1 MAEKTVPSLSF
12 KMGIIIILMM
22 MGSFIVLST
31 DEDGSIMRAYGF
43 LNMIGFLASPF
54 ILYILFK
61 NKKD

>member
-1 MAEKTVPSLSF
+1 MAEKTTPPLSF

-31 DEDGSIMRAYGF
+31 DEDGSIMRAYGV

-54 ILYILFK
+54 VLYILFK
-61 NKKD
+61 NKTD

>member
-31 DEDGSIMRAYGF
+31 DEDGSIMHAYGF

-61 NKKD
+61 NKTD